1 MQKASTGA
9 KAHRGL
15 EYVTRRQS
23 AALPPKLPPNRV
35 GNART
40 ASRCCAALFFR
51 VGLPIFHYRVV
62 AGVRERVAA
71 QQAGQGHQASTQNA
85 VAVDRFH
92 GIFRTGG
99 NEAARWRQHWRNRP
113 LVGSQELQHNE
124 FGKLAHDYRLPA
136 FGFPLS
142 ELGFSS
148 TFSAVPFLAS
158 FCSMTTKAWRTSF
171 TMAANCVVNSD
182 FFGLMTTSAL
192 AIGQG
197 RFKRTASRK

>member
-113 LVGSQELQHNE
+113 LVGSQELQQNE
-124 FGKLAHDYRLPA
+124 FGELGHDYRLPA
-136 FGFPLS
+136 SGFRLPEVALS
-142 ELGFSS
+142 L
-148 TFSAVPFLAS
+148 VPSPRVLAS
-158 FCSMTTKAWRTSF
+158 FCSITTNAWRTSF
-171 TMAANCVVNSD
+171 TTAANSVVNSD

-192 AIGQG
+192 AID
-197 RFKRTASRK
+197 R